1 MLSAIRFTISD
12 VRIRAIALALVLLG
26 FTYAS
31 TIPYQS
37 IIGTQQLGMSE
48 RQFGLL
54 IFVIGLAGMIG
65 NLVLGY
71 LSDLAKDRKTAILYC
86 LGAGVVGFG
95 SFALWPSMATFIFCM
110 VFVLPFSNS
119 AYALLFGT
127 VRGVANEHHPKDAA
141 SINAAVRAFYA
152 FSWIVVPGLVGLFI
166 ATRQNVSDCYAVAAV
181 AFALCLLFYWRF
193 GPSVPGGVSASAS
206 AVENLAE
213 AFKLIFNA
221 GRLSRLLA
229 IALIN
234 SATAVSAYTL
244 PLLINVKLGGSFA
257 NIGWLSGLV
266 AAMEI
271 PIMLGVGAAARRW
284 PLWQVIVAGGLV
296 HAGFLLALAMTTQVS
311 ALFAFAILNAIGN
324 AVALTQHITYSQNLL
339 PDRPGLGSSLM
350 SFVALISR
358 GLGAVVFAGIGAF
371 YSLTGSLVIGTMVV
385 LVGCLALA
393 MMDARRAG
401 VG

>member
-1 MLSAIRFTISD
+1 MLSAIRFAIVD
-12 VRIRAIALALVLLG
+12 MRIRAIALALVLLG

-31 TIPYQS
+31 TIPSQS
-37 IIGTQQLGMSE
+37 LIGTQQLGMSE

-54 IFVIGLAGMIG
+54 IFFIGLAGMVG
-65 NLVLGY
+65 NLALGY
-71 LSDLAKDRKTAILYC
+71 LSDLAKDRKTAILFC

-110 VFVLPFSNS
+110 VFVIPFSNS

-127 VRGVANEHHPKDAA
+127 VRSVTNEHDPKDAA
-141 SINAAVRAFYA
+141 SINAAVRSFYA
-152 FSWIVVPGLVGLFI
+152 ISWIVVPGLVGLLI
-166 ATRQNVSDCYAVAAV
+166 ATREHVSDCYGIAAL

-193 GPSVPGGVSASAS
+193 GPSVPGGVSGGTSA
-206 AVENLAE
+206 AANLAE
-213 AFKLIFNA
+213 AFRLIFDG
-221 GRLSRLLA
+221 GRMSRLVAL
-229 IALIN
+229 ALIN
-234 SATAVSAYTL
+234 SASSVSSYTL
-244 PLLINVKLGGSFA
+244 PLLINLKLGGSFA

-284 PLWQVIVAGGLV
+284 PLWEVIVVGGIF
-296 HAGFLLALAMTTQVS
+296 HAGFLIALALTTQVE
-311 ALFAFAILNAIGN
+311 ALYFLAILNAVGN

-350 SFVALISR
+350 SIVALISR

-371 YSLTGSLVIGTMVV
+371 YSLTGSLVIGTVV
-385 LVGCLALA
+385 ILAGCIALA
-393 MMDARRAG
+393 MMDARRVA